1 MVWTVSRYLSRLFL
15 MRFGFLMLGLALLVV
30 FLDFLADG
38 DEILEAG
45 GGAVMPILR
54 YTVLRLPEVV
64 SELIPITAMLAGFL
78 TFAGLARFRELTALL
93 GVGISKFTL
102 AAALAPAAV
111 AVAAMQFAI
120 EDQALP
126 VAVGELR
133 AWGVADYGSGDGGQA
148 TWIRQ
153 GTDIVRIGRFDRA
166 ADRLEDVTIF
176 RRDGAG
182 NLLERVEAE
191 EAVYR
196 DGDWALRGVRRS
208 TPGQPAAIE
217 ATPLGWP
224 QGMSLELLLSAST
237 HPKETSLA
245 GLLSISDRSDLG
257 TQPGYRYKLW
267 LHERLAGPVTTMIL
281 IMLTVALAQ
290 PFESRT
296 GRGILLAIWLAA
308 GFVAWTFDGLV
319 LTFGE
324 IGLLPPTLAAWTPPM
339 VFAAVAI
346 WLMLH
351 DERRKVRRDSRVP
364 ALG

>member
-1 MVWTVSRYLSRLFL
+1 FL
-15 MRFGFLMLGLALLVV
+15 MRFAFLLLGLALLVV

-38 DEILEAG
+38 DEVLEAG
-45 GGAVMPILR
+45 GGAVTPILR
-54 YTVLRLPEVV
+54 YTVLRLPEIV
-64 SELIPITAMLAGFL
+64 SELIPITGMLAGFL
-78 TFAGLARFRELTALL
+78 TFAGLARFRELTALM

-102 AAALAPAAV
+102 AAAIMPAAV
-111 AVAAMQFAI
+111 LVAAMQLAI

-133 AWGVADYGSGDGGQA
+133 AWGVADYAASDAGSK

-176 RRDGAG
+176 RRDPAG
-182 NLLERVEAE
+182 NLLERIEAE
-191 EAVYR
+191 TAVYR
-196 DGDWALRGVRRS
+196 DGEWTLQGVRRS
-208 TPGQPAAIE
+208 TPGEPAAVE

-224 QGMSLELLLSAST
+224 QGMSLDLLLAAAT
-237 HPKETSLA
+237 HPKEISLA
-245 GLLSISDRSDLG
+245 RLLSVSGRSDLG
-257 TQPGYRYKLW
+257 TQPSYRYKLW
-267 LHERLAGPVTTMIL
+267 LHERLAGPLTTIVL

-290 PFESRT
+290 PFESRA

-324 IGLLPPTLAAWTPPM
+324 IGLLPPTLSAWAPPT

-351 DERRKVRRDSRVP
+351 DERRKVRRDPRVP